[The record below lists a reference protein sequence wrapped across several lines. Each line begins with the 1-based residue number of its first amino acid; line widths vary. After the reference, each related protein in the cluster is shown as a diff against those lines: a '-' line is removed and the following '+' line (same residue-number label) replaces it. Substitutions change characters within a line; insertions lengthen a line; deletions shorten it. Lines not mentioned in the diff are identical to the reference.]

1 MAQRIGMFFRRH
13 GLAALLSLCILS
25 GIGTVAAA
33 FTFQMD
39 DTRITMSRP
48 SDFSGNWSLAGS
60 GTSSLSELFSDHGTL
75 FITAPTVLTAELSP
89 SSFQPKNL
97 CLYFKTENLNFR
109 LYADSVLVFEYGHDQ
124 AFSFGKTFGSVE
136 NLIDL
141 DVSGSTVL
149 LLELSPQ
156 SPNIRGALSAPKIGS
171 RGSIILM
178 LLQKKSM
185 CLLVCILLLLTAAG
199 LLVCSLFQAVRRISP
214 ASLFYLGCGVL
225 LVAVW
230 LSAES
235 LLLQFLLNNK
245 AVSYILAN
253 FVFLLLPVPFLQFL
267 KQNCLDYG
275 KILSFGEWIQCTYAL
290 LRLLFYVFDVIDFE
304 EAEIVSHLPLLFNLI
319 LALVICCR
327 ERHNRIVRNILC
339 ATIVLCVSTVF
350 SIGNYWRGAE
360 EYINIVFI
368 GILLFILILVVGIIR
383 RAFAMQKQAIR
394 AEFYKRCAYTDM
406 MTELENRAS
415 FEQRMADLKQE
426 PVFSVILLLFDLNNL
441 KETNDSFGHSEGDR
455 LIQRLAECLHSAFDG
470 CAKTYRIGGDEF
482 VTIFSGKTQEE
493 ADGCLAAF
501 QSLLQQA
508 NQQNTIPLSVAVG
521 CASGSEPDFAGTADD
536 LFRLA
541 DARMYCD
548 KQSAEAALPYCRKT
562 GGML

>member
-1 MAQRIGMFFRRH
+1 MAQRIGTFFQRH
-13 GLAALLSLCILS
+13 GLAMLLSLCILS

-60 GTSSLSELFSDHGTL
+60 GTPVPSELFSDHGTL
-75 FITAPTVLTAELSP
+75 FITAPTVLTADLSP
-89 SSFQPKNL
+89 SSFQPENL
-97 CLYFKTENLNFR
+97 CLYFKTDNLNFR

-124 AFSFGKTFGSVE
+124 VFSFGKTFGSVE

-214 ASLFYLGCGVL
+214 ASPFYLGCGVL

-267 KQNCLDYG
+267 KQNCPDYG

-290 LRLLFYVFDVIDFE
+290 LRLLLYVFDVIDFE

-327 ERHNRIVRNILC
+327 EQHNRVARNILC

-415 FEQRMADLKQE
+415 FEQRMADLKKE
-426 PVFSVILLLFDLNNL
+426 SVFSVILLLFDLNNL

-455 LIQRLAECLHSAFDG
+455 LIRRLAECLHSAFDG

-493 ADGCLAAF
+493 ADDCLAAF

-541 DARMYCD
+541 DTRMYCD
-548 KQSAEAALPYCRKT
+548 KQSAEATLPYCRKT
-562 GGML
+562 DGML